1 MYQLFTLL
9 AGGCQSAMASLNN
22 MLSNKIGMSAMCL
35 AVHVVGGLLLF
46 LYMKVFAREKL
57 KLSGMP
63 WYLYSAGF
71 FGIFL
76 VASSSYCISI
86 LGVSFMTCI
95 SVTGQMV
102 ISAVIDHF
110 GWFQVPRIPFNL
122 KRLPCFLLIL
132 AGLIIINLS

>member
-1 MYQLFTLL
+1 MYALFTLF

-22 MLSNKIGMSAMCL
+22 MLSSYIGLFAMCFV
-35 AVHVVGGLLLF
+35 VHLVGGLLLIF
-46 LYMKVFAREKL
+46 YMKTIAHEKL

-76 VASSSYCISI
+76 VASSSYCIGI

-110 GWFQVPRIPFNL
+110 GWFGVPRIPFNL

-132 AGLIIINLS
+132 AGLIVINLS

>member
-1 MYQLFTLL
+1 MYAFFTLI
-9 AGGCQSAMASLNN
+9 AGACQSAMASLNG
-22 MLSNKIGMSAMCL
+22 MLSDCVGMFGMSLM
-35 AVHVVGGLLLF
+35 VHAIGGILLVLYIKLF
-46 LYMKVFAREKL
+46 VHEKL
-57 KLSGMP
+57 KLTGMP

-95 SVTGQMV
+95 SVTGQLV

-110 GWFQVPRIPFNL
+110 GWFGVSRVPFNL
-122 KRLPCFLLIL
+122 RRIPCFLLIL